1 MVLYF
6 HLGTAGSLVK
16 PYSATI
22 SALYV
27 VSELIPEL
35 NAVEKR
41 VALTMEAI
49 ATSEAV
55 PSDIERITRLQAEF
69 QLELTMIRLNLAH
82 LLKRYQAVLDAAMQ
96 NPVNDQLLTLDAY
109 EATAITSA
117 KQLYERVQQLQKG
130 E

>member
-1 MVLYF
+1 MKSNS
-6 HLGTAGSLVK
+6 T
-16 PYSATI
+16 TI

-27 VSELIPEL
+27 VNELIPKL

-41 VALTMEAI
+41 VALTMGAI

-55 PSDIERITRLQAEF
+55 PADIERMTRLQAEF

-96 NPVNDQLLTLDAY
+96 NPANDQLLTLDAY
-109 EATAITSA
+109 EATAIASA
-117 KQLYERVQQLQKG
+117 RQLYERLQQLQKG